1 MYIRRGE
8 ISVKLSRPVWAEI
21 NLDNL
26 AHNMREVRRVTNS
39 KSKVTAVIK
48 ADGYGHGAVTIGKVL
63 LENGADRFA
72 VATLSEAIQ
81 LRNEFPDTEIMV
93 LGYTPNELASD
104 IIKNNIIQTI
114 YTKDQAK
121 EYSKIA
127 LALKKHVKVHIKLDT
142 GMSRLGMVFCDETI
156 EEILEMSKLDGL
168 FIEGIFTH
176 FAVADEIDKTFTF
189 KQVEKF
195 NHIVSKLE
203 ARGLNIPIKHVSN
216 SAGIIDLPEF
226 NFDMVR
232 AGIMLYGLYP
242 SKDVNKDVVN
252 LKEVMCLKAKISLVK
267 DLDANCGVSYGL
279 KYKNDKKSQI
289 ATLPIGYADGFT
301 RMLSGKAKAMIKSV
315 KTPIIGNICMDQCI
329 IDVTNLD
336 AKVGDE
342 VVLFGGNDANGISID
357 SVAES
362 LNTINYEVV
371 CMVNKRVPRVFIQD
385 EKIINIKD
393 YILILSNL

>member
-1 MYIRRGE
+1 M
-8 ISVKLSRPVWAEI
+8 KLSRPVWAEI

-26 AHNMREVRRVTNS
+26 AHNMREVRRVTN
-39 KSKVTAVIK
+39 KKAKVTAVIK
-48 ADGYGHGAVTIGKVL
+48 ADGYGHGAVSIANVL

-81 LRNEFPDTEIMV
+81 LRKAFSNTEIMV
-93 LGYTPNELASD
+93 LGYTPNELALD
-104 IIKNNIIQTI
+104 IIQNNIIQTI
-114 YTKDQAK
+114 YTKEQAY

-127 LALKKHVKVHIKLDT
+127 SSLNKKAKIHIKLDT
-142 GMSRLGMVFCDETI
+142 GMSRLGMVFSDETI
-156 EEILEMSKLDGL
+156 EEILGISKFDGID
-168 FIEGIFTH
+168 IEGIFTH

-203 ARGLNIPIKHVSN
+203 IRGLHIPIKHVSN

-242 SKDVNKDVVN
+242 SKNVNKNAVE
-252 LKEVMCLKAKISLVK
+252 LKEVMCLKAKVSQVK
-267 DLDANCGVSYGL
+267 ELDAGCGVSYGL

-289 ATLPIGYADGFT
+289 ATLPIGYADGYT
-301 RMLSGKAKAMIKSV
+301 RMLSGKAKVMINGV

-329 IDVTNLD
+329 IDVTNLKV
-336 AKVGDE
+336 KVGDE
-342 VVLFGGNDANGISID
+342 IVLFGGNDTSGISID

-362 LNTINYEVV
+362 LNTINYEIV
-371 CMVNKRVPRVFIQD
+371 CMVDKRVPRVYIKN
-385 EKIINIKD
+385 EKIFDIKD
-393 YILILSNL
+393 YILILSDKKN